1 MSRLGSKP
9 TDDNITPRVY
19 LKKVFSET
27 DLELLVATKVT
38 NWRIQGMMLTG
49 QYVLLDGHI
58 YHKNEIYKVRYDL
71 ID

>member
-1 MSRLGSKP
+1 
-9 TDDNITPRVY
+9 
-19 LKKVFSET
+19 
-27 DLELLVATKVT
+27 
-38 NWRIQGMMLTG
+38 MMLTG